1 MPSIRAP
8 LRSEGILPSQDW
20 FAKMLLP
27 KVLLPKAQPEIRR
40 SMPMRLTLLI
50 QAIALCV
57 LAQFGHAQAHSPPN
71 VILILVDDMGWSDV
85 GAFGG
90 EIETPNIDR
99 LAAGGLRFTQFHTT
113 AKCFPSRAALLT
125 GRYPE
130 QVGMDE
136 SPTGVIRNSVTIA
149 QALGAAGYRTLMVGK
164 HHGDDHPLD
173 LGFERYAGL
182 RGGASNHFNPGV
194 VARPGEPEPARKTY
208 MAPDGRWWCFDRQC
222 VQGYVPEHKD
232 FHTTDAYTDRA
243 LDLLAEYAQE
253 ASPFF
258 LYLAYQAPH
267 DPLQAWPAD
276 IERYLERYEA
286 GYAAIADARYRRML
300 MAGLI
305 DGRYPRSTPT
315 FRDWGKLTPS
325 ERKEEARRMAVY
337 AAMIDQ
343 IDQNLGRLIAY
354 LERSGELGRTLIL
367 FTSDNGASAEFVPSE
382 TGEGEVGEQHPI
394 GSVGRWATL
403 GRDWAN
409 VANTP
414 FRYYKNYAF
423 EGGVA
428 APLIVHW
435 PDGIREPGRVVSAN
449 AHLIDL
455 LPTLLSVTG
464 AGDVGA
470 ASLLAESPRLEGI
483 DLSAYFQ
490 SSDPIQ
496 RAQPVFQRWGLGRSV
511 RTDRWKLLSQAAA
524 REGGLQ
530 RFLRW
535 RAEQAAA
542 SGPLKPPTLPPVEH
556 GDWQLYD
563 MRVDR
568 TETNDVAKLHPEVV
582 AQLAA
587 AYDGWLKR
595 VKPDSE

>member
-1 MPSIRAP
+1 MKLAS
-8 LRSEGILPSQDW
+8 LIL
-20 FAKMLLP
+20 
-27 KVLLPKAQPEIRR
+27 
-40 SMPMRLTLLI
+40 T
-50 QAIALCV
+50 IAFCN
-57 LAQFGHAQAHSPPN
+57 LAQLGYGLAHSQPN

-90 EIETPNIDR
+90 EIETPHIDR

-149 QALGAAGYRTLMVGK
+149 QALGEAGYRTLMVGK
-164 HHGDDHPLD
+164 HHGGDHPLYI
-173 LGFERYAGL
+173 GFDRYAGL
-182 RGGASNHFNPGV
+182 RGGASNHFNPGI
-194 VARPGEPEPARKTY
+194 VARLGEPEPARKTY
-208 MAPDGRWWCFDRQC
+208 MAPDGRWWCFDRKC
-222 VQGYVPEHKD
+222 VQGYVPKRKD
-232 FHTTDAYTDRA
+232 FHTTDAYTDWA
-243 LDLLAEYAQE
+243 LDFLAEYSRD

-286 GYAAIADARYRRML
+286 GYAAVADARYRRMRQT
-300 MAGLI
+300 GHI
-305 DGRYPRSTPT
+305 DGRYPRSTPI
-315 FRDWGKLTPS
+315 FRDWTKLAPS

-343 IDQNLGRLIAY
+343 IDRNLGRLIAY
-354 LERSGELGRTLIL
+354 LERSGALDQTLIL
-367 FTSDNGASAEFVPSE
+367 FTSDNGASAESVPSE
-382 TGEGEVGEQHPI
+382 TGEGEIGKQHPI

-403 GRDWAN
+403 GSDWAN

-423 EGGVA
+423 EGGAA
-428 APLIVHW
+428 APLILHW
-435 PDGIREPGRVVSAN
+435 PDGIRDPGRVVSTN

-455 LPTLLSVTG
+455 QPTLLSVTG
-464 AGDVGA
+464 AGVAGA
-470 ASLLAESPRLEGI
+470 ASLLAERPRPEGI

-496 RAQPVFQRWGLGRSV
+496 RAQPVFQRWDLGRSV
-511 RTDRWKLLSQAAA
+511 RTGRWKLLSQASAK
-524 REGGLQ
+524 ESGLQ

-542 SGPLKPPTLPPVEH
+542 SGPLKPPPRPPVEH

-563 MRVDR
+563 MQVDR
-568 TETNDVAKLHPEVV
+568 TETTDVSALHPKVV